1 VSPEGRIGLYA
12 RSGNHEVVDIPNCR
26 VLAPVLADV
35 AATLRELVANPPA
48 EARALL
54 LPYNPFGGGVLRA
67 LDLREVRMSAQSALT
82 DAEAP
87 ISRPAAVADRSADA
101 PPPSRRP
108 RILDV
113 APTGEIARD
122 PAMPP
127 SARGDGAAAP
137 SSRSDA
143 APISAATVEAV
154 GPA

>member
-35 AATLRELVANPPA
+35 AATLRELVASPPI

-67 LDLREVRMSAQSALT
+67 LDLREVRMSAQASLASEN
-82 DAEAP
+82 EAP
-87 ISRPAAVADRSADA
+87 LSRPAPVSDRSIDA

-113 APTGEIARD
+113 TPTGDIARD
-122 PAMPP
+122 PVGGPP
-127 SARGDGAAAP
+127 SVRG
-137 SSRSDA
+137 
-143 APISAATVEAV
+143 
-154 GPA
+154 